1 MKIFADTSNVDEIE
15 LLNDF
20 SLIHGVT
27 TNPTLMMKEI
37 KSGNTSH
44 WHEIVKEICNTIQ
57 KPVSWY

>member
-27 TNPTLMMKEI
+27 TNPTLMMKYQDQIGQNIQTMIEI
-37 KSGNTSH
+37 G
-44 WHEIVKEICNTIQ
+44 
-57 KPVSWY
+57 

>member
-27 TNPTLMMKEI
+27 KNQTLMMKEI
-37 KSGNTSH
+37 K
-44 WHEIVKEICNTIQ
+44 
-57 KPVSWY
+57 